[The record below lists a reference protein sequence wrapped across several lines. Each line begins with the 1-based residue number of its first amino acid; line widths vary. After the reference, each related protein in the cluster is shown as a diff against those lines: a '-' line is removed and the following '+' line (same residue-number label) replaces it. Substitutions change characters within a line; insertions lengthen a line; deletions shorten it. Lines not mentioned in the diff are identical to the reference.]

1 MKIQKSISY
10 RCFTAFNAVFMIF
23 MAIIMLYPMLY
34 VLFASLSNS
43 NAFMQHTGLLLAP
56 LEFDTAAYKAV
67 LENPMVWTGYR
78 NTLFILVCGVI
89 INMVMTTIAAF
100 VLSRPGLPGK
110 RQMTLFIMF
119 TMYFGGGLIPT
130 FLTVKSLGLYN
141 NIWALIIP
149 GAISTY
155 NTIIMRTSFEGIP
168 RSLEESAML
177 DGASY
182 LCVLTRIMIPLSK
195 AVMAV
200 MVLYYAVGHWNS
212 WFNAMIYLRERGKYP
227 LQLVLREILIQGD
240 TSAMGGGN
248 ESSTSLDQ
256 VTIAETIKY
265 ATIIVATVPILL
277 IYPFLQKYFVKGVM
291 IGAVK
296 G

>member
-1 MKIQKSISY
+1 MKIKKSISY
-10 RCFTAFNAVFMIF
+10 RCFTAFNTVFMIF

-43 NAFMQHTGLLLAP
+43 NALMQHSGLLLAP
-56 LEFDTAAYKAV
+56 IEFDTAAYRAV

-100 VLSRPGLPGK
+100 VLSRPGLPGR
-110 RQMTLFIMF
+110 RQMMLFIMF

-212 WFNAMIYLRERGKYP
+212 WFNAMIYLREREKYP

-248 ESSTSLDQ
+248 ESSTSIDQ

-265 ATIIVATVPILL
+265 ATIMVATVPILL

>member
-1 MKIQKSISY
+1 MKKQISLTY
-10 RCFTAFNAVFMIF
+10 RCFTAVNTVFMIF
-23 MAIIMLYPMLY
+23 MALIMLYPMLY
-34 VLFASLSNS
+34 VLFASFSNS

-56 LEFDTAAYKAV
+56 IKFDTAAYKAV
-67 LENPMVWTGYR
+67 LENPMVWKGYG
-78 NTLFILVCGVI
+78 NTIFILVCGVL
-89 INMVMTTIAAF
+89 INMVMTTLAAF
-100 VLSRPGLPGK
+100 VLSRPGLPGR
-110 RQMTLFIMF
+110 RQLTFFMTF
-119 TMYFGGGLIPT
+119 TMYFGGGLIPV
-130 FLTVKSLGLYN
+130 FLTVKALGLYN

-149 GAISTY
+149 GAISAY

-177 DGASY
+177 DGANY
-182 LCVLTRIMIPLSK
+182 LCVLTRIVIPLSK

-200 MVLYYAVGHWNS
+200 IVLYYAVSHWNA
-212 WFNAMIYLRERGKYP
+212 WFGAMIYLRDRDKYP

-248 ESSTSLDQ
+248 GSSISVDQ

-265 ATIIVATVPILL
+265 ATIIVATVPILM

-291 IGAVK
+291 IGAIK

>member
-10 RCFTAFNAVFMIF
+10 RCFTAFNTVFMIF
-23 MAIIMLYPMLY
+23 MAVIMLYPMLY

-43 NAFMQHTGLLLAP
+43 NALMQHSGLLLAP
-56 LEFDTAAYKAV
+56 IEFDTAAYRAV

-212 WFNAMIYLRERGKYP
+212 WFNAMIYLREREKYP

-265 ATIIVATVPILL
+265 ATIMVATVPILL